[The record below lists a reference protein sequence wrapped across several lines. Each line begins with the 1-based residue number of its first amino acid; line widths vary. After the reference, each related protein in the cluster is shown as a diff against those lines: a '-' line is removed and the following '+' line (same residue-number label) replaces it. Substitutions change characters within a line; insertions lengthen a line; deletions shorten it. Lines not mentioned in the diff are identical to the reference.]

1 MCLYGRYVFMVDGS
15 MGDGSMGD
23 GCMVDVFMI
32 DVSLCYYCDMT
43 TSYMTVNTRIGMPR
57 SIHE

>member
-1 MCLYGRYVFMVDGS
+1 MVDGSMGDGS

-23 GCMVDVFMI
+23 GCMVDVFMV